1 MSGVLKTACPP
12 PDVSNNWKTQ
22 DTTNHFMNHHDAMSY
37 IAGLSQ
43 FVVAVYALRLNRI
56 FGTAR
61 VGWSL
66 FCAFIL
72 LALLH
77 LMPVVPGFVPETRSA
92 VKIEVVYSLIS
103 LLLLTGMIHIEM
115 IFKERLRIER
125 EEKTLRERLQ
135 TEVEKK
141 TAHLMRA
148 VDALQ
153 TEMDERKR
161 MEAEVAAHVGLLE
174 VSRSQNGGEKNPLAH
189 VRF

>member
-1 MSGVLKTACPP
+1 MNQH
-12 PDVSNNWKTQ
+12 DV
-22 DTTNHFMNHHDAMSY
+22 MSY
-37 IAGLSQ
+37 LAGILQ
-43 FVVAVYALRLNRI
+43 FVVAAYALRLNRI

-77 LMPVVPGFVPETRSA
+77 LMQAMPGLVPETRSA
-92 VKIEVVYSLIS
+92 VKIEVIYSLIS

-115 IFKERLRIER
+115 IFKERLRIEH
-125 EEKTLRERLQ
+125 EEKALRERLE

-141 TAHLMRA
+141 TAHLMRV

-161 MEAEVAAHVGLLE
+161 METEVAAHVGLLE
-174 VSRSQNGGEKNPLAH
+174 VSCGQNGEDKKSLAH
-189 VRF
+189 IRF

>member
-1 MSGVLKTACPP
+1 
-12 PDVSNNWKTQ
+12 
-22 DTTNHFMNHHDAMSY
+22 MNHHDAMSY

-77 LMPVVPGFVPETRSA
+77 LMPVVPGFAPEVRSA

-125 EEKTLRERLQ
+125 EEKGQRERLQ
-135 TEVEKK
+135 TEVDTK

-153 TEMDERKR
+153 AEMDERKR

-174 VSRSQNGGEKNPLAH
+174 VTRGQNGDEKNRLANI
-189 VRF
+189 RF

>member
-1 MSGVLKTACPP
+1 
-12 PDVSNNWKTQ
+12 
-22 DTTNHFMNHHDAMSY
+22 MSY
-37 IAGLSQ
+37 IAGLLQ

-66 FCAFIL
+66 FCAFLL

-77 LMPVVPGFVPETRSA
+77 LMPSVPGLAPEARSA
-92 VKIEVVYSLIS
+92 VKIEVIYSIIS
-103 LLLLTGMIHIEM
+103 LLLLTGMIHIE
-115 IFKERLRIER
+115 IVFKERLRLER
-125 EEKTLRERLQ
+125 EEKALRERLETDVQ
-135 TEVEKK
+135 RK

-153 TEMDERKR
+153 AEMDERKR

-174 VSRSQNGGEKNPLAH
+174 VSLGQNGHEKKDLAH
-189 VRF
+189 IRF

>member
-1 MSGVLKTACPP
+1 
-12 PDVSNNWKTQ
+12 
-22 DTTNHFMNHHDAMSY
+22 MNHHDAMSY

-43 FVVAVYALRLNRI
+43 FIVAVYALRLNRI

-66 FCAFIL
+66 FSAFIL

-77 LMPVVPGFVPETRSA
+77 LMPVVPGFAPETQSA

-115 IFKERLRIER
+115 IFKERLHIER
-125 EEKTLRERLQ
+125 EEKALRECLQ

-153 TEMDERKR
+153 AEMDERKR

-174 VSRSQNGGEKNPLAH
+174 VSRGRSGDEKNSIAH